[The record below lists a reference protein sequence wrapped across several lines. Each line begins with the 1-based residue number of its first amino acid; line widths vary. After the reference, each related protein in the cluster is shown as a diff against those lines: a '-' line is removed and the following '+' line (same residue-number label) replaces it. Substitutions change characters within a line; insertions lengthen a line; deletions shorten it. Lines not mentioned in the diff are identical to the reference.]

1 MYDTTLNQSALS
13 NNNNNNTT
21 NNTTNNNNKY
31 ACLKPNRDAPNY
43 LGLGRYAFERW
54 PFSHP
59 HVNPC
64 DVLPMGEG
72 RVESDF
78 PQTSWIPNLKRAPRE
93 KAAAVGIK
101 GGPYKA
107 SFARLAG
114 RLFEWH
120 FLYDGK
126 APQNNSWVWKWY
138 RGYEEGTKKWM
149 EECREKENN
158 TKRNEEYPFYPGN
171 NLLTTETK

>member
-1 MYDTTLNQSALS
+1 MYDTTLNNQSALS
-13 NNNNNNTT
+13 DT
-21 NNTTNNNNKY
+21 KY
-31 ACLKPNRDAPNY
+31 ACLKPNRDSPNY
-43 LGLGRYAFERW
+43 LGLGRYALERW

-64 DVLPMGEG
+64 DVLPIGEG
-72 RVESDF
+72 QVEPEF
-78 PQTSWIPNLKRAPRE
+78 PQTSWIPNLKRAPRD

-120 FLYDGK
+120 FLYGK

-138 RGYEEGTKKWM
+138 RGYEEGTNKWM
-149 EECREKENN
+149 EECREKEKN
-158 TKRNEEYPFYPGN
+158 TKRGVS
-171 NLLTTETK
+171 LIS